1 MAESWIV
8 VKDEKRET
16 AIRDDEVCWNNSKE
30 YQSVKVSFL
39 KLVRSSE
46 TQWEPSKA
54 KRTQHVSTLYSRPG
68 HCHHFQICPHFFQRW
83 RQDLMSNRQVWTVPP
98 VLFGLHTLLNKIK
111 QECWMLIKMNR
122 YVKSYANKVSCAAML
137 HCCFAASEMA
147 FSESS
152 QPPLLHC
159 IATSLQ
165 SLIKW
170 QSELKQYNSRCFVAL
185 LQYYIRCQSELKADP
200 ATSLLRCFVTIYA
213 SLKTRPLS
221 LLRCFAAILYKMP
234 VRTEGSP
241 RYFAASLLRYNL
253 CQPEHKTPYTN
264 TLTQTQWETDIVSHI
279 RTRLHSDSTV
289 NNAIDSTLEREIE
302 WTTKRSTR
310 DSGSVQYI
318 IHMINLNTAAD
329 HLLIII
335 S

>member
-1 MAESWIV
+1 MLQRVNQAS
-8 VKDEKRET
+8 D
-16 AIRDDEVCWNNSKE
+16 CYNN
-30 YQSVKVSFL
+30 Y
-39 KLVRSSE
+39 
-46 TQWEPSKA
+46 
-54 KRTQHVSTLYSRPG
+54 
-68 HCHHFQICPHFFQRW
+68 
-83 RQDLMSNRQVWTVPP
+83 
-98 VLFGLHTLLNKIK
+98 
-111 QECWMLIKMNR
+111 R
-122 YVKSYANKVSCAAML
+122 YVKSYANKDSCAAML

-165 SLIKW
+165 SHIKW

-200 ATSLLRCFVTIYA
+200 ATSLLC
-213 SLKTRPLS
+213 
-221 LLRCFAAILYKMP
+221 
-234 VRTEGSP
+234 
-241 RYFAASLLRYNL
+241 YNL

>member
-1 MAESWIV
+1 
-8 VKDEKRET
+8 
-16 AIRDDEVCWNNSKE
+16 
-30 YQSVKVSFL
+30 
-39 KLVRSSE
+39 
-46 TQWEPSKA
+46 
-54 KRTQHVSTLYSRPG
+54 
-68 HCHHFQICPHFFQRW
+68 
-83 RQDLMSNRQVWTVPP
+83 
-98 VLFGLHTLLNKIK
+98 
-111 QECWMLIKMNR
+111 
-122 YVKSYANKVSCAAML
+122 ML
-137 HCCFAASEMA
+137 HRYIAASKIRPNWKH
-147 FSESS
+147 
-152 QPPLLHC
+152 PP
-159 IATSLQ
+159 
-165 SLIKW
+165 
-170 QSELKQYNSRCFVAL
+170 
-185 LQYYIRCQSELKADP
+185 
-200 ATSLLRCFVTIYA
+200 LLRCFATIYARLKTRHLSIYA
-213 SLKTRPLS
+213 SLNTRPLS

>member
-1 MAESWIV
+1 MPA
-8 VKDEKRET
+8 
-16 AIRDDEVCWNNSKE
+16 
-30 YQSVKVSFL
+30 
-39 KLVRSSE
+39 
-46 TQWEPSKA
+46 
-54 KRTQHVSTLYSRPG
+54 
-68 HCHHFQICPHFFQRW
+68 
-83 RQDLMSNRQVWTVPP
+83 
-98 VLFGLHTLLNKIK
+98 
-111 QECWMLIKMNR
+111 
-122 YVKSYANKVSCAAML
+122 
-137 HCCFAASEMA
+137 
-147 FSESS
+147 
-152 QPPLLHC
+152 
-159 IATSLQ
+159 
-165 SLIKW
+165 
-170 QSELKQYNSRCFVAL
+170 LKQDSSRCFVAS
-185 LQYYIRCQSELKADP
+185 LQSYIRCQSELKAAP